1 MRSIKSVFTKNPAG
15 GCNHLRD
22 RKSASAPPAAN
33 PAIMQLF
40 LCRAKRFPAF
50 HPDPTTLAYLPASL

>member
-22 RKSASAPPAAN
+22 RKSGSAPLRLIPPSCNYSLAA
-33 PAIMQLF
+33 
-40 LCRAKRFPAF
+40 AKRFPALS
-50 HPDPTTLAYLPASL
+50 PDPPTLAYLPSSL